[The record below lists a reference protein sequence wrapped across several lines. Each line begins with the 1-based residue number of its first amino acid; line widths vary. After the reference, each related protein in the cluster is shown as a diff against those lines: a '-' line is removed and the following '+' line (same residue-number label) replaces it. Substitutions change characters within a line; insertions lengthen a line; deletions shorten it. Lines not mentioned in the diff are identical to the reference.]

1 MSPSPESPEF
11 EKLRILLRLK
21 RFEQPPPGYFNR
33 FSACVMERIE
43 TEGSEELAGWWQRFL
58 FRFDAQP
65 VLACAYSVA
74 IGGLLVVG
82 MGLSQALGREQI
94 SSLPAHGSW
103 LATIPSPISG
113 QLIEPSSVEV
123 EPSSFSAA
131 YRQTRSSSME
141 PVWNSGAPSFLVGG
155 GRFLESPGSG
165 VERAG
170 FRLQGQ

>member
-33 FSACVMERIE
+33 FSAGVIKRIE
-43 TEGSEELAGWWQRFL
+43 TAGREEYAGWWHGFL
-58 FRFDAQP
+58 LRFDSKP

-82 MGLSQALGREQI
+82 MGLSQVLGREQA
-94 SSLPAHGSW
+94 SSLPAQGSW
-103 LATIPSPISG
+103 VATIPSPISR
-113 QLIEPSSVEV
+113 QLIDPSMVEV
-123 EPSSFSAA
+123 EPASFSAP
-131 YRQTRSSSME
+131 YRQTQTSSME
-141 PVWNSGAPSFLVGG
+141 PVWNSGAPSFLEGG
-155 GRFLESPGSG
+155 GRLLESPGAG

-170 FRLQGQ
+170 FRLQSQ